1 MQIIIAGCGKV
12 GTTLVEQLSGEGNN
26 VTVIDQN
33 YEKVQDLASEYDVM
47 GVVGNAASHRIQLEA
62 GIEEADVL
70 IAVTG
75 SDELNLLCCLI
86 AKKAGD
92 CRDDS
97 RVRNPVYGSEV
108 EFIKGE
114 LGLATIINPEFAA
127 AMEIAR
133 VLSFPSAIKIDTFAK
148 GKVELLKFK
157 LSPQSPIDG
166 MSLVEITTRLNCH
179 ILVCAVQRGGEVYIP
194 SGDFVLQSKDIIHF
208 VASHKNAIQFFE
220 KIGVGSKPV
229 KSTMIVGGGE
239 IAYYLA
245 TRLLQRGIGVTIIE
259 KDRDR
264 CDELS
269 ELLPKALIIN
279 GDGSDQSLLLE
290 EQLSGSEAFVA
301 LTNIDEENIFLSL
314 YAREQFHMK
323 TITKVN
329 RITFYDV
336 INSLDLDTIIYPK
349 NVTAEYIIQFIRA
362 MKNSI
367 GSNVERLYRLLEN
380 RVEALEFFVR
390 EDSAVTDISLE
401 ELQLKKNLLIACIY
415 RNGDIIT
422 PKGQDRIQ
430 KGDTVIVVTTIRG
443 LNDIR
448 DILKN

>member
-26 VTVIDQN
+26 VTVIDQD
-33 YEKVQDLASEYDVM
+33 YKKVQDLANEYDVM

-62 GIEEADVL
+62 GIEDADVL

-75 SDELNLLCCLI
+75 SDELNLFCCLI

-92 CRDDS
+92 CQTIA
-97 RVRNPVYGSEV
+97 RVRNPVYGSEI
-108 EFIKGE
+108 EFIKEE
-114 LGLATIINPEFAA
+114 LGLATIINPEHAA
-127 AMEIAR
+127 AMEIVR

-157 LSPQSPIDG
+157 LSPNSPLDG
-166 MSLVEITTRLNCH
+166 ISLIEITTRLHCH
-179 ILVCAVQRGGEVYIP
+179 ILICAVQRGGEVFIP
-194 SGDFVLQSKDIIHF
+194 SGNFVLRSKDVIHF
-208 VASHKNAIQFFE
+208 VASHKNAIEFFE

-245 TRLLQRGIGVTIIE
+245 ARLLHRGIEVTIIE
-259 KDRDR
+259 KNRER

-290 EQLSGSEAFVA
+290 EQLSGTEAFVA
-301 LTNIDEENIFLSL
+301 LTNFDEENILLSL
-314 YAREQFHMK
+314 YARGQFHMK
-323 TITKVN
+323 TVTKVN

-336 INSLDLDTIIYPK
+336 INGLDLDTIIYPK
-349 NVTAEYIIQFIRA
+349 NVTAESIIQFIRA

-380 RVEALEFFVR
+380 RVEALEFSIR
-390 EDSAVTDISLE
+390 EDSEVTNVSLE
-401 ELQLKKNLLIACIY
+401 KLQLKENLLIACIY
-415 RNGDIIT
+415 RNGKIIT
-422 PKGQDRIQ
+422 PKGQDKIQ

-443 LNDIR
+443 LNDIC

>member
-1 MQIIIAGCGKV
+1 
-12 GTTLVEQLSGEGNN
+12 
-26 VTVIDQN
+26 
-33 YEKVQDLASEYDVM
+33 
-47 GVVGNAASHRIQLEA
+47 
-62 GIEEADVL
+62 
-70 IAVTG
+70 
-75 SDELNLLCCLI
+75 
-86 AKKAGD
+86 
-92 CRDDS
+92 
-97 RVRNPVYGSEV
+97 
-108 EFIKGE
+108 
-114 LGLATIINPEFAA
+114 
-127 AMEIAR
+127 
-133 VLSFPSAIKIDTFAK
+133 
-148 GKVELLKFK
+148 
-157 LSPQSPIDG
+157 
-166 MSLVEITTRLNCH
+166 
-179 ILVCAVQRGGEVYIP
+179 
-194 SGDFVLQSKDIIHF
+194 
-208 VASHKNAIQFFE
+208 
-220 KIGVGSKPV
+220 
-229 KSTMIVGGGE
+229 
-239 IAYYLA
+239 
-245 TRLLQRGIGVTIIE
+245 
-259 KDRDR
+259 
-264 CDELS
+264 
-269 ELLPKALIIN
+269 
-279 GDGSDQSLLLE
+279 
-290 EQLSGSEAFVA
+290 
-301 LTNIDEENIFLSL
+301 
-314 YAREQFHMK
+314 MK